1 MAISVEV
8 PKGITL
14 TYLAAEV
21 GSSHWRNVTRGAAL
35 RDDAAIDAHSPA
47 MSLDYSP
54 LGDAIRQLEKALA
67 YAHSDLALRDPGPR
81 EQLRNS
87 VIQCFEFTSRI

>member
-1 MAISVEV
+1 
-8 PKGITL
+8 
-14 TYLAAEV
+14 
-21 GSSHWRNVTRGAAL
+21 
-35 RDDAAIDAHSPA
+35 
-47 MSLDYSP
+47 MSLDYGP

-67 YAHSDLALRDPGPR
+67 YAHSDLALRDSGLR